1 MTIEELI
8 KLADEQEEKIYLFE
22 LDKRVEILI
31 RGRSKFS
38 NILSIENSKV
48 KEQKE
53 EFDKLNITYE
63 EYREHLKIQMFKLI
77 EEKNVKNK
85 EIKILGVTT
94 NKKKAAVILTVQKI
108 KDKLCV

>member
-1 MTIEELI
+1 MTIGELI

-31 RGRSKFS
+31 RGRNKFS
-38 NILSIENSKV
+38 NMITIKNRKII
-48 KEQKE
+48 EQKE

-77 EEKNVKNK
+77 ENKNLENK
-85 EIKILGVTT
+85 EINILTVTK
-94 NKKKAAVILTVQKI
+94 NKKKAAVLLLLQIV
-108 KDKLCV
+108 KDKLCI